1 MLPHRT
7 VPHHHHP
14 REILPVPV
22 DPALVSRS
30 AIELI
35 DRHGAT
41 AIERATELVERATR
55 AGDVPALD
63 LALLVLSEVERRLQA
78 AGSEVIR

>member
-1 MLPHRT
+1 M
-7 VPHHHHP
+7 
-14 REILPVPV
+14 PV

-35 DRHGAT
+35 DRHGAV

-55 AGDVPALD
+55 AGDLPALD

>member
-1 MLPHRT
+1 M
-7 VPHHHHP
+7 
-14 REILPVPV
+14 PV

-30 AIELI
+30 ANELI
-35 DRHGAT
+35 DRHGPT
-41 AIERATELVERATR
+41 AIARATELVERATR

-78 AGSEVIR
+78 DGSDAIR

>member
-1 MLPHRT
+1 MLPRRT
-7 VPHHHHP
+7 VLHHHHP
-14 REILPVPV
+14 REIPPVPV

>member
-1 MLPHRT
+1 MP
-7 VPHHHHP
+7 
-14 REILPVPV
+14 I
-22 DPALVSRS
+22 DPTLVSRS
-30 AIELI
+30 ANELI

-41 AIERATELVERATR
+41 AIARAQDLAERATR

-78 AGSEVIR
+78 EGSDAIR